1 MYLIVDDAGHEGVGV
16 LVDALQDPDEL
27 LGAALL
33 AEHHED
39 PVDGHEIERRDKI
52 CFYYS
57 RSFTHSIAFLV
68 RQTACETF
76 LEPAEN

>member
-16 LVDALQDPDEL
+16 LVYALQDPDEL

-39 PVDGHEIERRDKI
+39 PVDGHEIER
-52 CFYYS
+52 
-57 RSFTHSIAFLV
+57 
-68 RQTACETF
+68 
-76 LEPAEN
+76 

>member
-16 LVDALQDPDEL
+16 PVDALQHPDEL

-39 PVDGHEIERRDKI
+39 PVDGHEVERRDKI

-57 RSFTHSIAFLV
+57 SSFRWLHTLDRV
-68 RQTACETF
+68 PGETF